1 MNCEPGTLWW
11 HDCSINFIMS
21 SHFMFQDRID
31 AGLALSRHLQHY
43 KRVNGITLAVPRG
56 GVPVA
61 FPIAQIL
68 ELPLEIVLSKKIGH
82 PRHKEYAIGAVSLTG
97 KIVSPNAVAPA
108 DYIEQE
114 TINIREQLKEMYIKY
129 MGNKKPTPVEGKIVI
144 IIDDGVATGNT
155 LLSTIDIIRN
165 EHPKKIVVAVPVASQ
180 QAAKKLSEVTDEF
193 VCSWIPSEF
202 NSVGEFYVD
211 FTQVTD
217 EEVIRILHASLEK

>member
-1 MNCEPGTLWW
+1 
-11 HDCSINFIMS
+11 
-21 SHFMFQDRID
+21 MFQDRID

-43 KRVNGITLAVPRG
+43 KRVDGVTLAVPRG

-61 FPIAQIL
+61 FPIAKIL
-68 ELPLEIVLSKKIGH
+68 ELPLEVILSKKIGH
-82 PRHKEYAIGAVSLTG
+82 PMHKEYAIGAVSLTG
-97 KIVSPNAVAPA
+97 KIVAPNALASA
-108 DYIEQE
+108 EYIEQE

-129 MGNKKPTPVEGKIVI
+129 MGNKKPTPVAGKIVI

-155 LLSTIDIIRN
+155 MLSTIDIIRN

-193 VCSWIPSEF
+193 VCAWIPSQF
-202 NSVGEFYVD
+202 SSVGEFYVD

-217 EEVIRILHASLEK
+217 EEVVEMLTS

>member
-1 MNCEPGTLWW
+1 M
-11 HDCSINFIMS
+11 

-31 AGLALSRHLQHY
+31 AGLALSQHLQHY
-43 KRVNGITLAVPRG
+43 KRVDGVTLAVPRG

-61 FPIAQIL
+61 FPVAKIL
-68 ELPLEIVLSKKIGH
+68 ELPLDIILSKKIGH
-82 PRHKEYAIGAVSLTG
+82 PMHKEYAIGAVSLTG
-97 KIVSPNAVAPA
+97 KIVAPNAAA
-108 DYIEQE
+108 TDDYIEQE

-129 MGNKKPTPVEGKIVI
+129 MGDKKTTPVKGKIVI

-155 LLSTIDIIRN
+155 LLSTIDIIRD

-193 VCSWIPSEF
+193 VCAWIPSQF
-202 NSVGEFYVD
+202 NSVGEFYLD

-217 EEVIRILHASLEK
+217 EEVIQMLHWRNEE

>member
-1 MNCEPGTLWW
+1 
-11 HDCSINFIMS
+11 
-21 SHFMFQDRID
+21 MFQDRID

-43 KRVNGITLAVPRG
+43 KRVNGVTLAVPRG

-61 FPIAQIL
+61 FPIAKIL
-68 ELPLEIVLSKKIGH
+68 ELPLEIILSKKIGH
-82 PRHKEYAIGAVSLTG
+82 PMHKEYAIGAVSLTG
-97 KIVSPNAVAPA
+97 QIVAPNALASA
-108 DYIEQE
+108 EYIEQE

-129 MGNKKPTPVEGKIVI
+129 MGNKKPTPVNGKIVI
-144 IIDDGVATGNT
+144 IVDDGVATGNT

-193 VCSWIPSEF
+193 VCAWIPSQF
-202 NSVGEFYVD
+202 SSVGEFYVD

-217 EEVIRILHASLEK
+217 EEVVDMLTS